1 MDVELSLRQ
10 RHYLER
16 LYTYTAVI
24 GVIAV
29 LMVPMAWGVLSSIR
43 PSEEL
48 FSWPPAIVPSAV
60 SMENYRTLLAE
71 TGFAQFFL
79 NSIVVAVMAMAMTLI
94 VAIPAAY
101 GISRYEFRGRE
112 YIANLSTLVY
122 MFPLILLGIPLFII
136 FSTFSLTNS
145 RIGLAL
151 AHTAF
156 ALPFALLLL
165 RVFFNDIAPEIEESA
180 KIMGASRYT
189 IVREIVLPLSM
200 PGIIA
205 TMIFTMAVSW
215 NEYLFALILIED
227 SSRYTLPLGIAS
239 LIDLATTN
247 WGMVMAGVMA
257 MVVPPTILIFFLY
270 KYLIK
275 GFGVST
281 L

>member
-1 MDVELSLRQ
+1 MELSLRQ

-16 LYTYTAVI
+16 LYTYAAVVGI
-24 GVIAV
+24 IAV
-29 LMVPMAWGVLSSIR
+29 LMVPMAWGVLSSVR

-60 SMENYRTLLAE
+60 SIENYRTLLAE

-79 NSIVVAVMAMAMTLI
+79 NSIVVAVMAMAMTLV

-145 RIGLAL
+145 RVGLAL

-257 MVVPPTILIFFLY
+257 MVAPPTILIFFLY